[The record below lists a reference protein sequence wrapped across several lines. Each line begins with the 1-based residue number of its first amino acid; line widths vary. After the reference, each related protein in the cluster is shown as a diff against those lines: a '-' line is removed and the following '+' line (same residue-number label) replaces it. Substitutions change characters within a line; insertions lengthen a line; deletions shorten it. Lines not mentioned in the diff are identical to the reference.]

1 MSDSRLDKFL
11 SMKEDIIRQRII
23 EVAQDIF
30 KRYGFKKSTMDEIAA
45 AAGKG
50 KSTLYHY
57 FKSKEEVFAAVIE
70 KEGNTMF
77 RELNKVIT
85 ANIDSKL
92 KIKKYITTRME
103 LIDKLS
109 NLYSAI
115 KSDYLN
121 HFSFIQKYRVKYDE
135 YEIMLLEQI
144 LQDGINKKEFNIS
157 EDDTKIYAYGLATAL
172 KGLEIPF
179 FLENRYSEISY
190 RLDSMLN
197 ILIYGLA
204 CKKTEG

>member
-1 MSDSRLDKFL
+1 MD
-11 SMKEDIIRQRII
+11 DIDVKNKII

-30 KRYGFKKSTMDEIAA
+30 KRYGFRKSTMDEIAA

-77 RELNKVIT
+77 RELNKIIT
-85 ANIDSKL
+85 ANIDCKSKL
-92 KIKKYITTRME
+92 KKYIITRME
-103 LIDKLS
+103 LINKLS

-121 HFSFIQKYRVKYDE
+121 HFNFIQKYRVKYDE
-135 YEIMLLEQI
+135 HEILFIEQI
-144 LQDGINKKEFNIS
+144 LQDGINKKEFNIN
-157 EDDTKIYAYGLATAL
+157 EDDIKTYAYGIATAL

-179 FLENRYSEISY
+179 FLEDMYSKMNN

-204 CKKTEG
+204 CKETKE

>member
-1 MSDSRLDKFL
+1 M
-11 SMKEDIIRQRII
+11 EDIDIKNRII

-70 KEGNTMF
+70 KESNIMF
-77 RELNKVIT
+77 KELNKIIT

-103 LIDKLS
+103 LINELS

-121 HFSFIQKYRVKYDE
+121 HFNFIQKYRVKYDE
-135 YEIMLLEQI
+135 YEILFIEQI
-144 LQDGINKKEFNIS
+144 LQDGINKNEFNIN

-179 FLENRYSEISY
+179 FLENRYSEISN

-197 ILIYGLA
+197 IIIYGLA
-204 CKKTEG
+204 CKETEG

>member
-1 MSDSRLDKFL
+1 MD
-11 SMKEDIIRQRII
+11 DIDVKNKII

-30 KRYGFKKSTMDEIAA
+30 KRYGFRKSTMDEIAA

-77 RELNKVIT
+77 RELNKIIT
-85 ANIDSKL
+85 ANIDCKTKL
-92 KIKKYITTRME
+92 KKYITTRME
-103 LIDKLS
+103 LINKLS

-121 HFSFIQKYRVKYDE
+121 HFNFIQKYRVKYDE
-135 YEIMLLEQI
+135 YEILFIEQI
-144 LQDGINKKEFNIS
+144 LQDGINKKEFNIN
-157 EDDTKIYAYGLATAL
+157 EDAIKIYAYGIATAL

-179 FLENRYSEISY
+179 FLEDMYSKMNN

-204 CKKTEG
+204 CKETKE

>member
-1 MSDSRLDKFL
+1 M
-11 SMKEDIIRQRII
+11 MEDIDIKNRII
-23 EVAQDIF
+23 KVAQDIF
-30 KRYGFKKSTMDEIAA
+30 KRFGFKKSTMDEIAA

-57 FKSKEEVFAAVIE
+57 FRSKDEVFAAVIE

-77 RELNKVIT
+77 RELNKIIT

-92 KIKKYITTRME
+92 KIKKYIIKRME
-103 LIDKLS
+103 LINELS

-121 HFSFIQKYRVKYDE
+121 HFNFIQKYRIKYDE
-135 YEIMLLEQI
+135 YEILLLEQI
-144 LQDGINKKEFNIS
+144 LQDGINKKEFNIN
-157 EDDTKIYAYGLATAL
+157 EDETKMYAYGLATAL

-179 FLENRYSEISY
+179 FLENRYSEISN

-204 CKKTEG
+204 CKETEG

>member
-1 MSDSRLDKFL
+1 
-11 SMKEDIIRQRII
+11 MKDIDIKNLII
-23 EVAQDIF
+23 KEAQAIF
-30 KRYGFKKSTMDEIAA
+30 RKYGFRKTTMDEIAK

-57 FKSKEEVFAAVIE
+57 FTSKEEVFAAVIE
-70 KEGNTMF
+70 KEGNEMF

-85 ANIDSKL
+85 TNIDCKL
-92 KIKKYITTRME
+92 KLKKYITTRMS
-103 LIDKLS
+103 LIDELS

-121 HFSFIQKYRVKYDE
+121 HFNFIQKYRIKYDE
-135 YEIMLLEQI
+135 YEILFIEQI
-144 LQDGINKKEFNIS
+144 LLDGINKKEFNIS
-157 EDDTKIYAYGLATAL
+157 ENDTKNYAYGIATAL

-179 FLENRYSEISY
+179 FLENRYSMVNS
-190 RLDSMLN
+190 RLDNMLN

-204 CKKTEG
+204 CK

>member
-1 MSDSRLDKFL
+1 M
-11 SMKEDIIRQRII
+11 MEDIDIKNRII
-23 EVAQDIF
+23 KVAQDIF
-30 KRYGFKKSTMDEIAA
+30 KRFGFKKSTMDEIAA

-57 FKSKEEVFAAVIE
+57 FRSKDEVFAAVIE

-77 RELNKVIT
+77 RELNKIIT

-92 KIKKYITTRME
+92 KIKKYIIKRME
-103 LIDKLS
+103 LINELS

-121 HFSFIQKYRVKYDE
+121 HFNFIQKYRVKYDE
-135 YEIMLLEQI
+135 YEILLLEQI
-144 LQDGINKKEFNIS
+144 LQDGINKKEFNIN
-157 EDDTKIYAYGLATAL
+157 EDETKMYAYGLATAL

-179 FLENRYSEISY
+179 FLENRYSEISN

-204 CKKTEG
+204 CKETEK

>member
-1 MSDSRLDKFL
+1 MENIDV
-11 SMKEDIIRQRII
+11 ENRII

-30 KRYGFKKSTMDEIAA
+30 MKYGFRKSTMDEIAA

-57 FKSKEEVFAAVIE
+57 FKSKEDVFAAVIE
-70 KEGNTMF
+70 KESNTMF
-77 RELNKVIT
+77 RELNKIIT
-85 ANIDSKL
+85 ANIDCKSKL
-92 KIKKYITTRME
+92 KKYITTRMS
-103 LIDKLS
+103 LIDELA

-121 HFSFIQKYRVKYDE
+121 HFNFIQKYRKKYDE
-135 YEIMLLEQI
+135 YEILFIEQI

-157 EDDTKIYAYGLATAL
+157 EDDTKIYAYGIATAL
-172 KGLEIPF
+172 KGIEIPF
-179 FLENRYSEISY
+179 FLEDRYSKINS

-204 CKKTEG
+204 CKPTDR

>member
-1 MSDSRLDKFL
+1 M
-11 SMKEDIIRQRII
+11 EDIDIKNRII
-23 EVAQDIF
+23 EEAQDIF
-30 KRYGFKKSTMDEIAA
+30 KRYGFRKSTMDEIAM

-57 FKSKEEVFAAVIE
+57 FKSKDEVFAAVIE

-77 RELNKVIT
+77 VELNKIIT
-85 ANIDSKL
+85 ANIDCKSKL
-92 KIKKYITTRME
+92 KKYIITRMDI
-103 LIDKLS
+103 IDQLA

-115 KSDYLN
+115 KSDYFN
-121 HFSFIQKYRVKYDE
+121 HFTFIQKYRTKYDE
-135 YEIMLLEQI
+135 NEVLFIEQI
-144 LQDGINKKEFNIS
+144 LQDGIYKKEFNINES
-157 EDDTKIYAYGLATAL
+157 EAKSYAYGIATAL

-179 FLENRYSEISY
+179 FIENKYSEVNS

-204 CKKTEG
+204 CKDTE

>member
-1 MSDSRLDKFL
+1 MI
-11 SMKEDIIRQRII
+11 MEDIDIKNRII

-70 KEGNTMF
+70 KESNIMF
-77 RELNKVIT
+77 KELNKIIT

-103 LIDKLS
+103 LINELS

-121 HFSFIQKYRVKYDE
+121 HFNFIQKYRVKYDE
-135 YEIMLLEQI
+135 YEILFIEQI
-144 LQDGINKKEFNIS
+144 LQDGINKNEFNIN

-179 FLENRYSEISY
+179 FLENRYSEISN

-197 ILIYGLA
+197 IIIYGLA
-204 CKKTEG
+204 CKETEG

>member
-1 MSDSRLDKFL
+1 MI
-11 SMKEDIIRQRII
+11 MEDIDIKNRII

-70 KEGNTMF
+70 KESNTMF
-77 RELNKVIT
+77 KELNKIIT

-92 KIKKYITTRME
+92 KIKKYIIKRME
-103 LIDKLS
+103 LINELS

-121 HFSFIQKYRVKYDE
+121 HFNFIQKYRVKYDE
-135 YEIMLLEQI
+135 YEILFIEQI
-144 LQDGINKKEFNIS
+144 LQDGINKKEFNIN
-157 EDDTKIYAYGLATAL
+157 EDDTKIYAYGIATAL

-179 FLENRYSEISY
+179 FLENKYSKVNS

-197 ILIYGLA
+197 ILIFGLA
-204 CKKTEG
+204 CKEAEE

>member
-1 MSDSRLDKFL
+1 M
-11 SMKEDIIRQRII
+11 MEDINVRNRII
-23 EVAQDIF
+23 EVAQEIF

-57 FKSKEEVFAAVIE
+57 FKSKDEVFAAVVE
-70 KEGNTMF
+70 KEGNIMF
-77 RELNKVIT
+77 RELNKIIT

-92 KIKKYITTRME
+92 KIKKYITTRMK
-103 LIDKLS
+103 LIDELS

-121 HFSFIQKYRVKYDE
+121 HFGFIQKYRVKYDE
-135 YEIMLLEQI
+135 QEILLLEQI
-144 LQDGINKKEFNIS
+144 LQDGINKREFNIN
-157 EDDTKIYAYGLATAL
+157 EEETKMYAYGLATAL

-179 FLENRYSEISY
+179 FLENRYSEISN

-197 ILIYGLA
+197 IIIYGLA

>member
-1 MSDSRLDKFL
+1 M
-11 SMKEDIIRQRII
+11 EDIDIKNRII

-77 RELNKVIT
+77 KELNKIIT
-85 ANIDSKL
+85 ANIDCKL
-92 KIKKYITTRME
+92 KLKKYIITRMS
-103 LIDKLS
+103 LIDELS

-121 HFSFIQKYRVKYDE
+121 HFHFIQKYREKYDE
-135 YEIMLLEQI
+135 YEILFIEQI
-144 LQDGINKKEFNIS
+144 LQDGINKKEFNID
-157 EDDTKIYAYGLATAL
+157 EDDTKMYAYGIATAL

-179 FLENRYSEISY
+179 FLENKYSKLNS

-204 CKKTEG
+204 CKEAEG

>member
-1 MSDSRLDKFL
+1 MV
-11 SMKEDIIRQRII
+11 EDIDIKNRII

-30 KRYGFKKSTMDEIAA
+30 KRYGFRKSTMDEIAA

-70 KEGNTMF
+70 KESNTMF
-77 RELNKVIT
+77 KELNKIIT
-85 ANIDSKL
+85 ANIDSKS
-92 KIKKYITTRME
+92 KIKKYIITRME
-103 LIDKLS
+103 LINELS

-121 HFSFIQKYRVKYDE
+121 HFNFIQKYRVKYDE
-135 YEIMLLEQI
+135 YEIIFIEQI
-144 LQDGINKKEFNIS
+144 LQDGINKKEFNIN

-179 FLENRYSEISY
+179 FLEDRYSKLNN

-204 CKKTEG
+204 CKETEE

>member
-1 MSDSRLDKFL
+1 M
-11 SMKEDIIRQRII
+11 EDENVKNRII
-23 EVAQDIF
+23 EVAQTIF
-30 KRYGFKKSTMDEIAA
+30 KKYGFRKSTMDEIAV

-57 FKSKEEVFAAVIE
+57 FNSKEEVFAAVIE

-77 RELNKVIT
+77 KELNKIIT
-85 ANIDSKL
+85 ANIDCKSKL
-92 KIKKYITTRME
+92 KKYVITRMG
-103 LIDKLS
+103 LIDVLA

-121 HFSFIQKYRVKYDE
+121 HFNFIQKYRIKYDE
-135 YEIMLLEQI
+135 YEILFIEQI
-144 LQDGINKKEFNIS
+144 LHDGINKKEFKIS
-157 EDDTKIYAYGLATAL
+157 EDDTKIYAYGIATAL

-179 FLENRYSEISY
+179 FLEDRYSKVNS

-204 CKKTEG
+204 CKPTER

>member
-1 MSDSRLDKFL
+1 M
-11 SMKEDIIRQRII
+11 EDIDIKNRII
-23 EVAQDIF
+23 EVAQNVF

-77 RELNKVIT
+77 KELNKIIT
-85 ANIDSKL
+85 ANIDCKL
-92 KIKKYITTRME
+92 KLKKYIITRMS
-103 LIDKLS
+103 LIDELS

-115 KSDYLN
+115 KLDYLN
-121 HFSFIQKYRVKYDE
+121 HFNFIQKYREKYDE
-135 YEIMLLEQI
+135 YEILFIEQI
-144 LQDGINKKEFNIS
+144 LQDGINKKEFNID
-157 EDDTKIYAYGLATAL
+157 EDDTKMYAYGIATAL

-179 FLENRYSEISY
+179 FLENKYSKLNS

-204 CKKTEG
+204 CKEAEG

>member
-1 MSDSRLDKFL
+1 M
-11 SMKEDIIRQRII
+11 MEDVDIKNRII
-23 EVAQDIF
+23 EVAQDTF
-30 KRYGFKKSTMDEIAA
+30 KRYGFRKSTMDEIAT

-70 KEGNTMF
+70 KESNIMF
-77 RELNKVIT
+77 KELNKIIT
-85 ANIDSKL
+85 ANIDSKS
-92 KIKKYITTRME
+92 KIKKYIITRMG
-103 LIDKLS
+103 LINELS

-121 HFSFIQKYRVKYDE
+121 HFNFIQKYRVKYDE
-135 YEIMLLEQI
+135 YEIIFIEQI
-144 LQDGINKKEFNIS
+144 LQDGINKKEFNIN
-157 EDDTKIYAYGLATAL
+157 EDDTKTYAYGLAAAL

-179 FLENRYSEISY
+179 FLEDRYSKVNN

-204 CKKTEG
+204 CKDTEG

>member
-1 MSDSRLDKFL
+1 MMD
-11 SMKEDIIRQRII
+11 DIDVKNRII

-30 KRYGFKKSTMDEIAA
+30 KRYGFRKSTMDEIAA

-70 KEGNTMF
+70 KESNTMF
-77 RELNKVIT
+77 RELNKIIT
-85 ANIDSKL
+85 ANIDCKT

-103 LIDKLS
+103 LINELS

-115 KSDYLN
+115 KADYLN
-121 HFSFIQKYRVKYDE
+121 HFNFIQKYRVKYDE
-135 YEIMLLEQI
+135 YELLFIEQI
-144 LQDGINKKEFNIS
+144 LQDGINKKEFNIN
-157 EDDTKIYAYGLATAL
+157 EDDTKAYAYGLATAL

-179 FLENRYSEISY
+179 FLEDRYSKINN

-204 CKKTEG
+204 CKETEE

>member
-1 MSDSRLDKFL
+1 M
-11 SMKEDIIRQRII
+11 EDIDIKNRII
-23 EVAQDIF
+23 KVAQDIF
-30 KRYGFKKSTMDEIAA
+30 KRFGFKKSTMDEIAA

-57 FKSKEEVFAAVIE
+57 FKSKDEIFAAVVE

-77 RELNKVIT
+77 RELNKIIT

-92 KIKKYITTRME
+92 KIKKYIIKRME
-103 LIDKLS
+103 LINELS

-121 HFSFIQKYRVKYDE
+121 HFNFIQKYRIKYDE
-135 YEIMLLEQI
+135 YEILLLEQI
-144 LQDGINKKEFNIS
+144 LQDGINKKEFNIN

-179 FLENRYSEISY
+179 FLENRYSEISS

-204 CKKTEG
+204 CKDTNR

>member
-1 MSDSRLDKFL
+1 M
-11 SMKEDIIRQRII
+11 MEDIDIKNRII
-23 EVAQDIF
+23 KEAQYIF
-30 KRYGFKKSTMDEIAA
+30 KRYGFRKSTMDEIAT

-57 FKSKEEVFAAVIE
+57 FKSKDEVFAAVIE

-77 RELNKVIT
+77 VELNKIIT
-85 ANIDSKL
+85 ANIDCKSKL
-92 KIKKYITTRME
+92 KKYIITRMDI
-103 LIDKLS
+103 IDQLA

-115 KSDYLN
+115 KSDYFN
-121 HFSFIQKYRVKYDE
+121 HFTFIQKYRTKYDE
-135 YEIMLLEQI
+135 DEVLFIEQI
-144 LQDGINKKEFNIS
+144 LQDGIYKKEFNINES
-157 EDDTKIYAYGLATAL
+157 EAKSYAYGIATAL

-179 FLENRYSEISY
+179 FIENKYSEVNS

-204 CKKTEG
+204 CKDTEE

>member
-1 MSDSRLDKFL
+1 MD
-11 SMKEDIIRQRII
+11 DIDVKNRII

-30 KRYGFKKSTMDEIAA
+30 RRYGFRKSTMDEIAA

-70 KEGNTMF
+70 KESIIMF
-77 RELNKVIT
+77 RELNKIIT
-85 ANIDSKL
+85 ANIDCKT

-103 LIDKLS
+103 LINELS

-121 HFSFIQKYRVKYDE
+121 HFNFIQKYRVKYDE
-135 YEIMLLEQI
+135 YEILFIEQI
-144 LQDGINKKEFNIS
+144 LQDGINKKEFNIN
-157 EDDTKIYAYGLATAL
+157 EDDTKTYAYGLATAL
-172 KGLEIPF
+172 KGLEVPF
-179 FLENRYSEISY
+179 FLEGRYSKMNN
-190 RLDSMLN
+190 RLDSILN

-204 CKKTEG
+204 CKEAEG

>member
-1 MSDSRLDKFL
+1 M
-11 SMKEDIIRQRII
+11 EDVDVKNRII

-30 KRYGFKKSTMDEIAA
+30 KQYGFRKSTMDEIAA

-77 RELNKVIT
+77 KELNKIIL
-85 ANIDSKL
+85 ANFDCKI
-92 KIKKYITTRME
+92 KIKKYVTTRMKLIEE
-103 LIDKLS
+103 LA

-121 HFSFIQKYRVKYDE
+121 HFNFIQKYRQKYDE
-135 YEIMLLEQI
+135 YEILFIEQI
-144 LQDGINKKEFNIS
+144 LQDGINKQEFNIN
-157 EDDTKIYAYGLATAL
+157 EKDTKIYAYGIATAL

-179 FLENRYSEISY
+179 FLEDRYSKVSS
-190 RLDSMLN
+190 RLDSLLN

-204 CKKTEG
+204 CKPEKI

>member
-1 MSDSRLDKFL
+1 MI
-11 SMKEDIIRQRII
+11 MEDIDIRNRII
-23 EVAQDIF
+23 KVAQGIF
-30 KRYGFKKSTMDEIAA
+30 KRFGFKKSTMDEIAV

-50 KSTLYHY
+50 KSTLYYY
-57 FKSKEEVFAAVIE
+57 FKSKDEVFAAVVE

-77 RELNKVIT
+77 RELNKIIT

-92 KIKKYITTRME
+92 KIKKYIIKRME
-103 LIDKLS
+103 MINELS
-109 NLYSAI
+109 NLYLAI

-121 HFSFIQKYRVKYDE
+121 HFGFIQKYRVKYDE
-135 YEIMLLEQI
+135 YEILLLEQI
-144 LQDGINKKEFNIS
+144 LQDGINKKEFNIN
-157 EDDTKIYAYGLATAL
+157 EEETKMYAYGLATAL

-179 FLENRYSEISY
+179 FLENRYSEISN

-197 ILIYGLA
+197 IIIYGLA

>member
-1 MSDSRLDKFL
+1 M
-11 SMKEDIIRQRII
+11 EDIDIKNRII

-30 KRYGFKKSTMDEIAA
+30 KRYGFKKSTMDEIAV

-70 KEGNTMF
+70 KESNTMF
-77 RELNKVIT
+77 KELNIIIT
-85 ANIDSKL
+85 ANIDCKSKL
-92 KIKKYITTRME
+92 KKYIITRMN
-103 LIDKLS
+103 LINELS

-121 HFSFIQKYRVKYDE
+121 HFNFIQKYRVKYDE
-135 YEIMLLEQI
+135 YEILFLEQI